1 MSGHFGTLTPRL
13 VHPTSPV
20 LLTKNGPLGAQTFN
34 AWVQS
39 QATLASYP
47 FRSDD
52 RFARQNRFG
61 LPPEFPLASSCS
73 GIVHHLSGLSAYAL
87 SPPHRMRSRR
97 DYVAPQHR
105 SARDHTSA
113 PRVEQMTGFYTENAQ
128 LRARAGPN
136 WLLVRVARDRHRPSA
151 RANTDPKPLHN
162 SPRVNSTPP
171 IRVPDP
177 ERLASRP
184 SSRSYSEHLSALRL
198 QMPHSPLNRRTANPS
213 LEASSP
219 TYSNKRVNADQ
230 IRQLCPFPPHRFH
243 VLFNSLFKVLCNFPS
258 RHVKMGRRRQLDRSC
273 TFSGAPVKGNL
284 NKRANPSS
292 RSIRYTSQPQRSCD
306 SALDS
311 SQFTRRYYGNPR
323 RKIKAGMPVSQAL
336 RHSMRR
342 TGAPELRSVKRELE
356 PQVRASTPKPHSRAE
371 QVNAFYGNDP
381 EPGVPMDVTP
391 MAQCAF
397 ECFVFKVS
405 AVRTNYRSWLRSSS
419 IHEPSDPPIRLEF
432 ILQQKCQARALPRRL
447 ITATDVAASTN
458 TPLVTARKTGNET
471 TIPSQCVMCLPQ
483 QPLNDAQTPAQ
494 PLGRPTSVHTPLAQ
508 RTNQARRPATDTLPH
523 SSHPQAFT
531 CAALSGTPAPTY
543 GSTPK
548 AWLVRQ
554 LPRNVGQRPQVISND
569 LCPSADGGIWWCQR
583 SPNRTAGS
591 LHTDRSRNTNRPRIS
606 RNGSVPGSDG
616 RCVQRAGTYSER
628 VDDSPLQGI
637 PRSRTIIAMS
647 DPNHGK
653 FSPVYQPLSGKD
665 KHADFASVARV
676 QPRTSKG
683 ITDLLLLNFV
693 RLNTENPSK
702 KLCPQKQ

>member
-1 MSGHFGTLTPRL
+1 MCEQLSTHIGPDAGAFVLHRKRRITHVPYWWVNNPTLGEFCFAMIGRADIEGSKSD
-13 VHPTSPV
+13 V
-20 LLTKNGPLGAQTFN
+20 AMD
-34 AWVQS
+34 AWPPQ
-39 QATLASYP
+39 ASYP
-47 FRSDD
+47 CGSISHAFAVRIRTENQDQVSICLFALREVSVLSELALGHLRYALTDVPPQSNSPPD
-52 RFARQNRFG
+52 TVIGAGRRATGWPDLTPKWTPLRAHLRFNRLRPCGAHETPQEPRCFTG
-61 LPPEFPLASSCS
+61 ATSLSQAEPLPGTHTLNQKRELWLGLHTTSASSFALPRKTALANRHFPSLAISLEYLLLPP
-73 GIVHHLSGLSAYAL
+73 
-87 SPPHRMRSRR
+87 
-97 DYVAPQHR
+97 R
-105 SARDHTSA
+105 SALVEA
-113 PRVEQMTGFYTENAQ
+113 P
-128 LRARAGPN
+128 AGPTPKAFN
-136 WLLVRVARDRHRPSA
+136 ATTTTLLHVMARLRDKHVY
-151 RANTDPKPLHN
+151 KPMTVEY
-162 SPRVNSTPP
+162 SGCS
-171 IRVPDP
+171 
-177 ERLASRP
+177 RL
-184 SSRSYSEHLSALRL
+184 SS
-198 QMPHSPLNRRTANPS
+198 
-213 LEASSP
+213 
-219 TYSNKRVNADQ
+219 
-230 IRQLCPFPPHRFH
+230 
-243 VLFNSLFKVLCNFPS
+243 
-258 RHVKMGRRRQLDRSC
+258 G
-273 TFSGAPVKGNL
+273 
-284 NKRANPSS
+284 
-292 RSIRYTSQPQRSCD
+292 
-306 SALDS
+306 
-311 SQFTRRYYGNPR
+311 
-323 RKIKAGMPVSQAL
+323 RKIKVGMPVSQAL

-342 TGAPELRSVKRELE
+342 IGAPELRSVKRELE

-371 QVNAFYGNDP
+371 QVTASYGNDP
-381 EPGVPMDVTP
+381 EPDVPMDVTP

-419 IHEPSDPPIRLEF
+419 IHEPSDPPIRLEY

-458 TPLVTARKTGNET
+458 TPLVTVRKTGNET
-471 TIPSQCVMCLPQ
+471 NIPSQCVMCLPQ

-494 PLGRPTSVHTPLAQ
+494 PLGRPTSVHPPLAQ

-531 CAALSGTPAPTY
+531 CAALSGIPAPKC

-569 LCPSADGGIWWCQR
+569 LCPSADGGIWC
-583 SPNRTAGS
+583 

-665 KHADFASVARV
+665 KHADCASVARV

>member
-1 MSGHFGTLTPRL
+1 MCEQLSTHIGPDAGAFVLHRKRRITHVPYWWVNNPTLGEFCFAMIGRADIEGSKSDVAMDAWPPQASYPCGPCGAHETPQEPRCFTGATSLSQAEPLPGTHTLNQKRELWLGLHTTSASSFALPRKTALANRHFPSLAISLEYLLLPPRSALVEAPAGPTP
-13 VHPTSPV
+13 
-20 LLTKNGPLGAQTFN
+20 KTFN
-34 AWVQS
+34 ATTT
-39 QATLASYP
+39 TLLHVMARLRDKHVYKP
-47 FRSDD
+47 MTSDD

-136 WLLVRVARDRHRPSA
+136 WLLVRVARDRHRPPA

-171 IRVPDP
+171 IRVPNP

-258 RHVKMGRRRQLDRSC
+258 RSC

-342 TGAPELRSVKRELE
+342 IGAPELRSVKRELE
-356 PQVRASTPKPHSRAE
+356 PQVRASTPKPTAE
-371 QVNAFYGNDP
+371 
-381 EPGVPMDVTP
+381 
-391 MAQCAF
+391 
-397 ECFVFKVS
+397 
-405 AVRTNYRSWLRSSS
+405 
-419 IHEPSDPPIRLEF
+419 
-432 ILQQKCQARALPRRL
+432 
-447 ITATDVAASTN
+447 
-458 TPLVTARKTGNET
+458 
-471 TIPSQCVMCLPQ
+471 
-483 QPLNDAQTPAQ
+483 
-494 PLGRPTSVHTPLAQ
+494 
-508 RTNQARRPATDTLPH
+508 
-523 SSHPQAFT
+523 
-531 CAALSGTPAPTY
+531 LS
-543 GSTPK
+543 K
-548 AWLVRQ
+548 
-554 LPRNVGQRPQVISND
+554 
-569 LCPSADGGIWWCQR
+569 
-583 SPNRTAGS
+583 
-591 LHTDRSRNTNRPRIS
+591 
-606 RNGSVPGSDG
+606 
-616 RCVQRAGTYSER
+616 
-628 VDDSPLQGI
+628 
-637 PRSRTIIAMS
+637 
-647 DPNHGK
+647 
-653 FSPVYQPLSGKD
+653 
-665 KHADFASVARV
+665 
-676 QPRTSKG
+676 
-683 ITDLLLLNFV
+683 
-693 RLNTENPSK
+693 
-702 KLCPQKQ
+702 

>member
-583 SPNRTAGS
+583 SPNRTAVCIP
-591 LHTDRSRNTNRPRIS
+591 TE
-606 RNGSVPGSDG
+606 
-616 RCVQRAGTYSER
+616 AGTLTVPEFLEMAQSRAATGGVYKGQGRIQSELMTR
-628 VDDSPLQGI
+628 PYKEFLV
-637 PRSRTIIAMS
+637 
-647 DPNHGK
+647 HG
-653 FSPVYQPLSGKD
+653 Q
-665 KHADFASVARV
+665 
-676 QPRTSKG
+676 
-683 ITDLLLLNFV
+683 
-693 RLNTENPSK
+693 
-702 KLCPQKQ
+702 